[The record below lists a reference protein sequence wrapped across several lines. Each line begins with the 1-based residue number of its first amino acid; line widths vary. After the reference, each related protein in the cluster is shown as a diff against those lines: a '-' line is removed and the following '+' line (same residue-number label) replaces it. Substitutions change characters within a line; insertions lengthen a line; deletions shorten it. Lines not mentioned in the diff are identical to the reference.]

1 MQQTELN
8 LDGPRA
14 RLPTGIQ
21 TFGEIRNE
29 GLYYVDKTPF
39 ALQLMRQSKH
49 FLLARPRR
57 FGKSLF
63 LSTLRALF
71 EGKRELFDGLAAYG
85 VRDWSIRRC
94 VLLLDMSQ
102 VIATVP
108 GNLDTDVCEQL
119 LDLES
124 DQGVERRHSSAAG
137 RLRHLIRTLHDRSGR
152 RVVVLVDEYDKPIV
166 DALHQPELALAHR
179 DYLRDLYSVVKSC
192 DPSVR
197 FTLFTGVTNFS
208 KASLFSNLDNL
219 RDITLNPAYSSICGY
234 TDRDLDTVFAPEL
247 SGLDRDKIREWY
259 YGYRW
264 GGDERVYNPF
274 AILLLFEDRKF
285 RHWWHE
291 TGTPDFLVKT
301 LFRRGVQTPEL
312 SGMHADEE
320 LLSSFDIGSISTEAL
335 LFQTGY
341 LTLAESSEDE
351 DSDCSYRLEYPNR
364 EVRVSLNRSLLGG
377 LGSGLTGKHRKL
389 GKLVAKHV
397 RSADFK
403 QMERVLHTFFAS
415 IPHDW
420 HRRNKIA
427 SYEAYYTSVFYS
439 LLNGFGLDARPE
451 GASGAGR
458 LDLAVHTR
466 ERVLLFEF
474 KVQEQAS
481 PGAALAQLKARGYA
495 DRYSGTGRAVHL
507 VGVEF
512 SAETRNVALVEAE
525 TV

>member
-1 MQQTELN
+1 MQQTQLN

-29 GLYYVDKTPF
+29 GLYYVDKTAF
-39 ALQLMRQSKH
+39 ALQLLRQSKH

-85 VRDWSIRRC
+85 VWDWSIPRC

-102 VIATVP
+102 VIATIP
-108 GNLDTDVCEQL
+108 GNLGTDVSEQL

-166 DALHQPELALAHR
+166 DGLQQPELALAHR
-179 DYLRDLYSVVKSC
+179 DYLRGLYSVAKSC
-192 DPSVR
+192 DASVR

-208 KASLFSNLDNL
+208 KASLFSSLNNL
-219 RDITLNPAYSSICGY
+219 RDISLNPAYSSICGF

-264 GGDERVYNPF
+264 GRDERVYNPF

-301 LFRRGVQTPEL
+301 LVRRGVQTPEL

-341 LTLAESSEDE
+341 LTLADSSEDE
-351 DSDCSYRLEYPNR
+351 DGDFSYRLEYPNR

-377 LGSGLTGKHRKL
+377 LGL
-389 GKLVAKHV
+389 G
-397 RSADFK
+397 
-403 QMERVLHTFFAS
+403 
-415 IPHDW
+415 
-420 HRRNKIA
+420 
-427 SYEAYYTSVFYS
+427 
-439 LLNGFGLDARPE
+439 
-451 GASGAGR
+451 
-458 LDLAVHTR
+458 
-466 ERVLLFEF
+466 
-474 KVQEQAS
+474 
-481 PGAALAQLKARGYA
+481 
-495 DRYSGTGRAVHL
+495 
-507 VGVEF
+507 
-512 SAETRNVALVEAE
+512 
-525 TV
+525 

>member
-1 MQQTELN
+1 MQQTQLN

-21 TFGEIRNE
+21 TFGEIRRE

-63 LSTLRALF
+63 LSTLKALF

-85 VRDWSIRRC
+85 VWDWSIRRC

-102 VIATVP
+102 VIATIP
-108 GNLDTDVCEQL
+108 GNLGADVSEQL

-124 DQGVERRHSSAAG
+124 EQGVERRHSSAAG

-166 DALHQPELALAHR
+166 DALQHPELALAHR
-179 DYLRDLYSVVKSC
+179 DYLRGLYSAVKGC
-192 DPSVR
+192 GPSVR

-208 KASLFSNLDNL
+208 KASLFSSLNNL
-219 RDITLNPAYSSICGY
+219 RDISLNPAYSSICGF

-264 GGDERVYNPF
+264 GRDERVYNPF
-274 AILLLFEDRKF
+274 DMLLLFEDRKF
-285 RHWWHE
+285 KHWWHE

-301 LFRRGVQTPEL
+301 LVRRGVPTPEL

-320 LLSSFDIGSISTEAL
+320 LLFLVRHRFDLDRGFAV
-335 LFQTGY
+335 
-341 LTLAESSEDE
+341 
-351 DSDCSYRLEYPNR
+351 SDRLPY
-364 EVRVSLNRSLLGG
+364 
-377 LGSGLTGKHRKL
+377 
-389 GKLVAKHV
+389 
-397 RSADFK
+397 
-403 QMERVLHTFFAS
+403 
-415 IPHDW
+415 
-420 HRRNKIA
+420 
-427 SYEAYYTSVFYS
+427 
-439 LLNGFGLDARPE
+439 
-451 GASGAGR
+451 AGR
-458 LDLAVHTR
+458 SV
-466 ERVLLFEF
+466 
-474 KVQEQAS
+474 
-481 PGAALAQLKARGYA
+481 
-495 DRYSGTGRAVHL
+495 
-507 VGVEF
+507 
-512 SAETRNVALVEAE
+512 
-525 TV
+525 